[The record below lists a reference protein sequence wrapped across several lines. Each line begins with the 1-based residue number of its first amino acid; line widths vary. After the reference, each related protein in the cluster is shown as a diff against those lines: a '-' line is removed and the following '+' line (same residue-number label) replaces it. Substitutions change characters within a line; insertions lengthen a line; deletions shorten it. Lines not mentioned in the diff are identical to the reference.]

1 LTSSAEIQQRLDE
14 MKLAL
19 EQREVTLTPR
29 RAKVLEIL
37 ATSDLH
43 PSVSEIHA
51 QVQLRFPSTSLATV
65 YNTIEL
71 LKKAGQ
77 VLEIEFSAAANRYDG
92 RRPEAHPHLVCV
104 ECHRIDD
111 LDIPEPTDAFATVE
125 ATTGY
130 EIVRQRTDYYGIC
143 PGCQRR
149 RAGD

>member
-1 LTSSAEIQQRLDE
+1 MTLSVETQERLDE
-14 MKLAL
+14 MKVAL

-51 QVQLRFPSTSLATV
+51 EVQLRYPSTSLATV

-71 LKKAGQ
+71 LKEAGQ

-104 ECHRIDD
+104 DCHRIDD
-111 LDIPEPTDAFATVE
+111 LDIPEPVDVFATIE

-130 EIVRQRTDYYGIC
+130 EVVRQRTDYYGIC
-143 PGCQRR
+143 PECKRR
-149 RAGD
+149 RAVD

>member
-1 LTSSAEIQQRLDE
+1 MTLSVETEQRLDE

-51 QVQLRFPSTSLATV
+51 EVQLRYPSTSLATV

-71 LKKAGQ
+71 LKEAGQ
-77 VLEIEFSAAANRYDG
+77 VLEIEFSAAGNRYDG

-111 LDIPEPTDAFATVE
+111 LDIPEPVDAFTTIE
-125 ATTGY
+125 AATGY
-130 EIVRQRTDYYGIC
+130 EIVSQRTDYYGIC
-143 PGCQRR
+143 PGCKKR
-149 RAGD
+149 RARN